1 MGVTYSSAGEYGN
14 AVDILPPAGSQRAAA
29 E

>member
-1 MGVTYSSAGEYGN
+1 VTYSSAGEYGN